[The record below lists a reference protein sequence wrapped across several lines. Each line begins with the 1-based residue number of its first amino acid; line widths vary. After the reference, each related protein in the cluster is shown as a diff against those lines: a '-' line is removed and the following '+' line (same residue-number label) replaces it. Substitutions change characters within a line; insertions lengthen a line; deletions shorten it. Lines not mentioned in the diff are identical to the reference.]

1 IPDPLRDRMEV
12 IELSSYTEIEKF
24 HIAKQ
29 FLIDKQ
35 IKSHGLESKKITI
48 TDAAIKIIIRDYT
61 REAGVRQLE
70 RLFGSIVR
78 KSIKQI
84 LTKKLDSITIKQD
97 NLSKFLGKPL
107 FKNNQVLKNDMI
119 GVVTGLA
126 YTMAGGDTLEVE
138 ATYYEGKNNLV
149 LTGNL
154 GDVMKESAMAALSY
168 VKSNSQKL
176 GIKQE
181 LFERNDFHIH
191 VPEGAIPKDGP
202 SAGVT
207 LATALISVMTNR
219 KVNRFVGM
227 TGEITLNGRVLPIGG
242 LKEKAIA
249 ASRTGLKEIII
260 PEGNEK
266 DVEDIP
272 KEVRD
277 VLTIHFAKKIDDVIK
292 IALLD

>member
-1 IPDPLRDRMEV
+1 MEV

-29 FLIDKQ
+29 FLVEKQ
-35 IKSHGLESKKITI
+35 IKSHGLEVKKLTI
-48 TDAAIKIIIRDYT
+48 TDAVIKTIIRDYT

-70 RLFGSIVR
+70 RLIGSIVR

-84 LTKKLDSITIKQD
+84 LTKNLDNITIKQD
-97 NLSKFLGKPL
+97 NLAKYLGKPL
-107 FKNNQVLKNDMI
+107 FKNNQVSKTDMV

-168 VKSNSQKL
+168 VKSNTKKL
-176 GIKQE
+176 KIAPEVLEK
-181 LFERNDFHIH
+181 NDFHIH

-207 LATALISVMTNR
+207 IATALISIMTNR
-219 KVNRFVGM
+219 KVNRLIGM

-242 LKEKAIA
+242 LKEKSIA
-249 ASRTGLKEIII
+249 AARTGLKEIII

-272 KEVRD
+272 KEVQD
-277 VLTIHFAKKIDDVIK
+277 VLKIHFAKTIDDVIK